1 MSEFTLQYRRGEA
14 SQVGKTIPQLQFSD
28 LILMGVCPDISVD
41 LKIVKG
47 PMRLFDTSQHTT
59 PINVLDGAS
68 ILFEIGKTMV
78 KHEKPAKSNND
89 YCDQRN

>member
-1 MSEFTLQYRRGEA
+1 
-14 SQVGKTIPQLQFSD
+14 
-28 LILMGVCPDISVD
+28 VD